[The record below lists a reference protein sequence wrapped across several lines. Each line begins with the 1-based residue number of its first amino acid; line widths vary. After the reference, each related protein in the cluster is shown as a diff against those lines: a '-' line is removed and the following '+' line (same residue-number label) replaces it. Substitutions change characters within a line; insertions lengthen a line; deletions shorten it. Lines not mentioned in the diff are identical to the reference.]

1 MLVVDGDTGRSK
13 VTRLILEWAGAS
25 VLDVESGAAAI
36 TALEHEQFDAI
47 CLDLSLRDLTGTV
60 SSHPPRP
67 SVPPG
72 LALLSEVR
80 RRQPDAGVIAISGAT
95 EPAAIVEAVH
105 AGAMAYLTNPF
116 TRDDLRGA
124 ASAVLA
130 RRRLRRASA
139 DLAGRSDAPGFATR
153 SPACAKLYAIARRA
167 AIDGCTVLLR
177 GESGTGKNVMADLIW
192 RTSGRA
198 AKAKVDIHCP
208 ALFGNAM
215 AASELFGHRR
225 GAFTGAVADVRGKL
239 EEAEGGTAFLDEV
252 GDLQLDVQAQLLRV
266 LQDGTFWRLGD
277 PAPRHADVR
286 ILAAT
291 NRDLEADVRAGRF
304 REDLFHRLDV
314 VTLTLL
320 PLRER
325 REDVLPLARAE
336 LRRLALAK
344 GVGDLELSPAT
355 EELFGAYGWPGNLR
369 ELHHA
374 LARAVLLHTGPRIEP
389 EDFAFASAPAA
400 VKERRA
406 QVGDLV
412 SLAVIEREHI
422 ACTIGATRS
431 LAEAASV
438 LGIDPRTLE
447 RKRRLYG
454 LK

>member
-1 MLVVDGDTGRSK
+1 MVDGDTGVRNL
-13 VTRLILEWAGAS
+13 TRLVLEWAGAC
-25 VLDVESGAAAI
+25 VLEVGSGAAAI
-36 TALEHEQFDAI
+36 AALEHGHFDAI
-47 CLDLSLRDLTGTV
+47 CLDLSLGGGRNDGG
-60 SSHPPRP
+60 SRP
-67 SVPPG
+67 IPSG
-72 LALLSEVR
+72 LPLLPELV

-95 EPAAIVEAVH
+95 EPAAIVEAVQ
-105 AGAMAYLTNPF
+105 AGAMAYLTKPF
-116 TRDDLRGA
+116 TRDELRGA

-139 DLAGRSDAPGFATR
+139 ELAFRGSDGVALATR
-153 SPACAKLYAIARRA
+153 SPACAKLDAIARRA

-177 GESGTGKNVMADLIW
+177 GESGTGKNVMADMIW
-192 RTSGRA
+192 RMSGRA
-198 AKAKVDIHCP
+198 GKAKIDVHCP

-252 GDLQLDVQAQLLRV
+252 GDLQLDVQAQWLRV
-266 LQDGTFWRLGD
+266 LQDGTYWRLGD

-291 NRDLEADVRAGRF
+291 NRDLEADVLAGRF
-304 REDLFHRLDV
+304 REDLFHRLNV
-314 VTLTLL
+314 VTLTML

-355 EELFGAYGWPGNLR
+355 EELFGAYAWPGNLR

-389 EDFAFASAPAA
+389 EDFVFASAPAA

-406 QVGDLV
+406 RVGDPV
-412 SLAVIEREHI
+412 SLAEIEREHI
-422 ACTIGATRS
+422 AATIGATGS
-431 LAEAASV
+431 LAEAACV

-447 RKRRLYG
+447 RRRRLYG